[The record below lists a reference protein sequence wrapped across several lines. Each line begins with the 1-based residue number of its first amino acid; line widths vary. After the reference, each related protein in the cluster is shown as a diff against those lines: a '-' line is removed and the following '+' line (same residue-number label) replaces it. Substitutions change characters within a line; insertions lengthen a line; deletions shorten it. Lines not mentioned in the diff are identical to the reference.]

1 MSIFRQYNQG
11 TTLLIAENLS
21 DCIFYSVKNMPLTKK
36 PTHIFEPTSL
46 QCGQAVIAMLGDV
59 SVEEVIKVVKTE
71 RETTLK
77 DMKSALKAFGIDF
90 LEEKKS
96 VTKKEE
102 LPKIAMLSLETPK
115 CWHWSL
121 YFGGKFFDPEFGVL
135 DDFPI
140 CNRKFYWEIKS

>member
-1 MSIFRQYNQG
+1 
-11 TTLLIAENLS
+11 
-21 DCIFYSVKNMPLTKK
+21 MPLTKNPK
-36 PTHIFEPTSL
+36 HIFEPTSL
-46 QCGQAVIAMLGDV
+46 QCGQAVIAMLAGV
-59 SVEEVIKVVKTE
+59 SVKEVIKLVKTD

-77 DMKSALKAFGIDF
+77 DMKSAFRALGIDIC
-90 LEEKKS
+90 EEKKS

-102 LPKIAMLSLETPK
+102 LPEIAMLSLETPK

-121 YFGGKFFDPEFGVL
+121 YFGDKFFDPEFGVL